1 MNLANKIHRILLAAF
16 CLIGANAA
24 TFAQSSPQREDRVT
38 VFYREGKTDI
48 DLTYKQNK
56 ANLERFIA
64 RYDSMNVDSLHRL
77 VVKIDAYASPTGTT
91 HINDV
96 ISYRRMAKLADYL
109 KQHVDLPDSLLQI
122 KAHGVDWEGLTQLL
136 KEDQRV
142 PARNTILGIIENE
155 PIQKTIGK
163 LKVDVRKNKIRS
175 LNGGRTWNWLQLHL
189 YPKLRFSSAVVS
201 YEVEPKA
208 QVDTVI
214 PKETHAIDTI
224 VQAGQPKQEN
234 IDSISSEKKHKSFI
248 FAIKSNLLY
257 DALVIPNI
265 GAEFQ
270 LGKNWSLAGTY
281 WYTWFRN
288 NHTHHYW
295 RTYGGEL
302 EGRKYLTLH
311 KKTDKESED
320 KNAAYKGKRPFTG
333 WHVGGLAQLFTY
345 DFEFGGRGNLSYISY
360 AVGVEGGYSHPVSRR
375 LNLDFALAL
384 GYLGG
389 KYKDYVPD
397 RGCYVWIANK
407 QRRWIGPVKAEVSLV
422 WLIGKL
428 NDK

>member
-1 MNLANKIHRILLAAF
+1 MNLANKFHRILLAAC

-24 TFAQSSPQREDRVT
+24 AFAQSSPQREDRVT
-38 VFYREGKTDI
+38 IFYREGKTDI
-48 DLTYKQNK
+48 DLTYKHNK

-122 KAHGVDWEGLTQLL
+122 KAHGVDWDGLNQLL
-136 KEDQRV
+136 KEAPQV
-142 PARNTILGIIENE
+142 PARNSILSIIEHE
-155 PIQKTIGK
+155 PIQRDIGQQ
-163 LKVDVRKNKIRS
+163 KVDVRKNKIRS

-189 YPKLRFSSAVVS
+189 YPKLRSSSAVVS
-201 YEVEPKA
+201 YEVVPKP
-208 QVDTVI
+208 QVDSIVPKDTVV
-214 PKETHAIDTI
+214 IDTI
-224 VQAGQPKQEN
+224 LLSEQPQQEA
-234 IDSISSEKKHKSFI
+234 IDSLSSEKKHKSFV

-288 NHTHHYW
+288 NHTHRYW

-302 EGRKYLTLH
+302 ETRKYLTLH
-311 KKTDKESED
+311 KKTGKAPEANNTGNQD
-320 KNAAYKGKRPFTG
+320 KRPFTG

-360 AVGVEGGYSHPVSRR
+360 AFGVESGYAHPISHR

-397 RGCYVWIANK
+397 RGCYVWQADK
-407 QRRWIGPVKAEVSLV
+407 RRLWLGPIKAEISLV